1 MANIKRND
9 PCPCGSGKKYKNCCF
24 QKDFIKV
31 KSEKIAARLTL
42 DDGSVIIRKVRSIDA
57 LPTHNKNGI
66 SPDITPEQ
74 IMDLCLDEIYKIL
87 AKEKVSMVT
96 DMADIVVLEMDL
108 IPIFTYQQ
116 IAERML
122 NNGRF
127 ELVHQQICALKG
139 SDPAELMVDKLENY
153 KRENAK
159 FKDQQK

>member
-24 QKDFIKV
+24 QKNFSEV
-31 KSEKIAARLTL
+31 KPKKIDAKLTL
-42 DDGSVIIRKVRSIDA
+42 DDGSIITRKIRSIDA

-74 IMDLCLDEIYKIL
+74 MMDLCLDEIYKIL
-87 AKEKVSMVT
+87 AKEKVSMVS
-96 DMADIVVLEMDL
+96 DMADKVVLEMDL
-108 IPIFTYQQ
+108 IPTFTYRQ

-122 NNGRF
+122 NDGRF

-139 SDPAELMVDKLENY
+139 SDPVELMVDKLDNY
-153 KRENAK
+153 KK
-159 FKDQQK
+159 